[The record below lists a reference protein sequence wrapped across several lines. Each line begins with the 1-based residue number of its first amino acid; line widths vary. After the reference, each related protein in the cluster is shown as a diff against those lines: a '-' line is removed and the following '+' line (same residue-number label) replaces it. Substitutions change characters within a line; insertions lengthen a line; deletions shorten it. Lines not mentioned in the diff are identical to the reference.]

1 MRHTGLHCC
10 LTELMIKKSVN
21 DIILSM
27 KKIFK
32 RENIFT
38 LVFIFVA
45 LHPIIELDYLIGDK
59 LPIPRLTTIIDFL
72 VLPLL
77 VMLAFWFNEKNKKK
91 VGVFFG
97 IYVILFGIYFLIH
110 CKNANVIQSSIHLTD
125 NFYFNIKDEIIYTLT
140 LLIPLIYIYVFNLSD
155 IKENVLKKVS
165 ITLSCVTALPIFISN
180 LFVFGKSTYVGY
192 TIDNFISWFSLPF
205 TRFWHHPRRYA
216 TKFFFEEGNT
226 IGILML
232 MVLPFLYYFFYKEK
246 DKIKKTLVGLLILI
260 HSLAMIILSTR
271 LATYCS
277 ALVPV
282 AMLCIYILLMIL
294 KKEKLQIVYVV
305 FLLLVTLM
313 SALIIPYGPAYQNQ
327 LIDADDYVFIKSDE
341 KQRTEGKDLLKDADK
356 LEKWSDS
363 WRDFYVYMFEDY
375 QFLMNV
381 TPPIYYTTW
390 YSYEYDPQFWVDL
403 IFDYDLEERV
413 NGRQIETI
421 FTKYKWDELSTSQKL
436 TGFGYGTF
444 MRGGILIERDFV
456 QQYYSYGPVGV
467 VLIMGLWIV
476 LLAYCGIKLL
486 FGYKQG
492 KWTYLN
498 IITLMSLCLGY
509 ISSYVSGHTFDEL
522 TTSLFI
528 SLCLGFLIK
537 NLRIEKDDKVY

>member
-1 MRHTGLHCC
+1 
-10 LTELMIKKSVN
+10 
-21 DIILSM
+21 M
-27 KKIFK
+27 KKILK
-32 RENIFT
+32 KENLFT
-38 LVFIFVA
+38 FVFIIVA

-77 VMLAFWFNEKNKKK
+77 VMLAFWLNEKNKKK
-91 VGVFFG
+91 VG
-97 IYVILFGIYFLIH
+97 ILFGIYAILFGVYFLIH
-110 CKNANVIQSSIHLTD
+110 CKNAIIIQGSIHLTD
-125 NFYFNIKDEIIYTLT
+125 NFYFNIKDEIIYTIT
-140 LLIPLIYIYVFNLSD
+140 LLIPLVYIYVFNLSD
-155 IKENVLKKVS
+155 IKENILKKVS

-246 DKIKKTLVGLLILI
+246 DKIKKTLIGLLILI

-282 AMLCIYILLMIL
+282 AMLCIYILLMLL

-327 LIDADDYVFIKSDE
+327 LIDADDYVFIKGDE
-341 KQRTEGKDLLKDADK
+341 KQRTEGKDLLKDANK

-390 YSYEYDPQFWVDL
+390 YSYEHDPQFWVDL

-421 FTKYKWDELSTSQKL
+421 FTKYKWDELSKPQKL

-456 QQYYSYGPVGV
+456 QQYYSYGPIGV
-467 VLIMGLWIV
+467 VLIMGLWIL
-476 LLAYCGIKLL
+476 LLAYSGIKLL

-492 KWTYLN
+492 KWAYLN

-528 SLCLGFLIK
+528 SLCLGYLIK
-537 NLRIEKDDKVY
+537 SMRINKDDKVY

>member
-1 MRHTGLHCC
+1 
-10 LTELMIKKSVN
+10 
-21 DIILSM
+21 M
-27 KKIFK
+27 KKILK
-32 RENIFT
+32 KENLFT
-38 LVFIFVA
+38 FVFIIVA

-77 VMLAFWFNEKNKKK
+77 VMLAFWLNEKNKKK
-91 VGVFFG
+91 VG
-97 IYVILFGIYFLIH
+97 ILFGIYAILFGVYFLIH
-110 CKNANVIQSSIHLTD
+110 CKNAIIIQGSIHLTD
-125 NFYFNIKDEIIYTLT
+125 NFYFNIKDEIIYTIT
-140 LLIPLIYIYVFNLSD
+140 LLIPLVYIYVFNLSD
-155 IKENVLKKVS
+155 IKENILKKVS

-246 DKIKKTLVGLLILI
+246 DKIKKTLIGLLILI

-282 AMLCIYILLMIL
+282 AMLCIYILLMLL

-327 LIDADDYVFIKSDE
+327 LIDADDYVFIKGDE
-341 KQRTEGKDLLKDADK
+341 KQRTEGKDLLKDANK

-390 YSYEYDPQFWVDL
+390 YSYEHDPQFWVDL

-421 FTKYKWDELSTSQKL
+421 FTKYKWDELSKPQKL

-467 VLIMGLWIV
+467 VLTMGLWIV

-492 KWTYLN
+492 KWAYLN

-528 SLCLGFLIK
+528 SLCLGYLIK
-537 NLRIEKDDKVY
+537 SMRINKDDKVY

>member
-1 MRHTGLHCC
+1 
-10 LTELMIKKSVN
+10 
-21 DIILSM
+21 M

-38 LVFIFVA
+38 LVFVIVA
-45 LHPIIELDYLIGDK
+45 LHPIIELDYLIGE

-77 VMLAFWFNEKNKKK
+77 VVLAFWFNEKNKKK
-91 VGVFFG
+91 VGL
-97 IYVILFGIYFLIH
+97 LFGIYTIVFGVYFILH
-110 CKNANVIQSSIHLTD
+110 CRNANIIQGSIHLTD

-140 LLIPLIYIYVFNLSD
+140 LLIPLVYIYVFNLSD
-155 IKENVLKKVS
+155 INEVVLKKVS
-165 ITLSCVTALPIFISN
+165 ICLSCVTALPIFISN

-192 TIDNFISWFSLPF
+192 TIDNFLTWFSLPY

-232 MVLPFLYYFFYKEK
+232 MVLPCLYYFFFKEK
-246 DKIKKTLVGLLILI
+246 EKVKKSLIGLLIII

-271 LATYCS
+271 LATYCTV
-277 ALVPV
+277 LIPV
-282 AMLCIYILLMIL
+282 AMLFVYVFLLML
-294 KKEKLQIVYVV
+294 KKEKIQKLYII
-305 FLLLVTLM
+305 FLILVTAM
-313 SALIIPYGPAYQNQ
+313 SAFVIPYGPAYQNQ
-327 LIDADDYVFIKSDE
+327 LIDADDYVFIKGDE
-341 KQRTEGKDLLKDADK
+341 NHRTEGKDLLKDADK
-356 LEKWSDS
+356 LEKWSES

-381 TPPIYYTTW
+381 TPPVYYTTW

-403 IFDYDLEERV
+403 IFDYELEERV

-421 FTKYKWDELSTSQKL
+421 FTKYKWDELSTVQKM

-456 QQYYSYGPVGV
+456 QQYYSYGPIGV
-467 VLIMGLWIV
+467 VLLMGAWIV

-498 IITLMSLCLGY
+498 IILLMSLCLGY
-509 ISSYVSGHTFDEL
+509 LSSYVSGHTFDEL
-522 TTSLFI
+522 STSLFI

-537 NLRIEKDDKVY
+537 KVRNDENDEVNQ

>member
-1 MRHTGLHCC
+1 MNG
-10 LTELMIKKSVN
+10 
-21 DIILSM
+21 IIQRM
-27 KKIFK
+27 KKILK

-38 LVFIFVA
+38 LVFIIVA

-77 VMLAFWFNEKNKKK
+77 VMFAFWFNEKNKKK
-91 VGVFFG
+91 VGILFG

-140 LLIPLIYIYVFNLSD
+140 LLIPLVYIYVFNLSD
-155 IKENVLKKVS
+155 IKENILKKVS

-246 DKIKKTLVGLLILI
+246 DKIKKTLIGLLIII

-282 AMLCIYILLMIL
+282 AMLCIYILLMLL

-305 FLLLVTLM
+305 FLLLATLM

-327 LIDADDYVFIKSDE
+327 LIDADDYVFIKGDE

-421 FTKYKWDELSTSQKL
+421 FTKYKWDELSKPQKL

-528 SLCLGFLIK
+528 SLCLGFLVNK
-537 NLRIEKDDKVY
+537 LSTK

>member
-1 MRHTGLHCC
+1 
-10 LTELMIKKSVN
+10 
-21 DIILSM
+21 M

-32 RENIFT
+32 KENLFT
-38 LVFIFVA
+38 FIFIIVA
-45 LHPIIELDYLIGDK
+45 LHPIIELDYLVADI

-72 VLPLL
+72 VLPFL
-77 VMLAFWFNEKNKKK
+77 VILVFWFNEKNKKR
-91 VGVFFG
+91 VG
-97 IYVILFGIYFLIH
+97 ILFGLYVVVFGVYFLIH
-110 CKNANVIQSSIHLTD
+110 CKNANVIQNSIHLTD
-125 NFYFNIKDEIIYTLT
+125 NFYFNMKDEIIYTLT
-140 LLIPLIYIYVFNLSD
+140 LLIPLVYVYVFYLSD
-155 IKENVLKKVS
+155 IKETLIKNVT
-165 ITLSCVTALPIFISN
+165 IALSCVTSLPIFVSN
-180 LFVFGKSTYVGY
+180 IFVFGKSTYTGY
-192 TIDNFISWFSLPF
+192 TIDNFLSWFSLPYS
-205 TRFWHHPRRYA
+205 RFWHHPRRYA

-232 MVLPFLYYFFYKEK
+232 MVLPFLYYFFYREK
-246 DKIKKTLVGLLILI
+246 NNIKKALLGCLIVI
-260 HSLAMIILSTR
+260 HSLSMIILSTR

-282 AMLCIYILLMIL
+282 AMLIIYILLMLL
-294 KKEKLQIVYVV
+294 KKEKLQVVYVV

-341 KQRTEGKDLLKDADK
+341 NHRTEGKDLLKDADK
-356 LEKWSDS
+356 LEKWSEE

-403 IFDYDLEERV
+403 IFDYELEERV

-421 FTKYKWDELSTSQKL
+421 FTKYKWEELTTPQKL

-444 MRGGILIERDFV
+444 MRGGILIERDFI
-456 QQYYSYGPVGV
+456 QQYYSYGLAG
-467 VLIMGLWIV
+467 VLILMGAWIV
-476 LLAYCGIKLL
+476 MIVFCGVKLL

-492 KWTYLN
+492 KWSYIN
-498 IITLMSLCLGY
+498 IIMMMSLCLGY

-522 TTSLFI
+522 TTSMFI
-528 SLCLGFLIK
+528 SLLFGFLVKEVRSK
-537 NLRIEKDDKVY
+537 NVEKI

>member
-1 MRHTGLHCC
+1 M
-10 LTELMIKKSVN
+10 
-21 DIILSM
+21 
-27 KKIFK
+27 
-32 RENIFT
+32 
-38 LVFIFVA
+38 
-45 LHPIIELDYLIGDK
+45 
-59 LPIPRLTTIIDFL
+59 
-72 VLPLL
+72 
-77 VMLAFWFNEKNKKK
+77 
-91 VGVFFG
+91 
-97 IYVILFGIYFLIH
+97 
-110 CKNANVIQSSIHLTD
+110 
-125 NFYFNIKDEIIYTLT
+125 
-140 LLIPLIYIYVFNLSD
+140 
-155 IKENVLKKVS
+155 
-165 ITLSCVTALPIFISN
+165 
-180 LFVFGKSTYVGY
+180 FVFGKSTYVGY

-246 DKIKKTLVGLLILI
+246 DKIKKTLIGLLILI

-282 AMLCIYILLMIL
+282 AMLCIYILLMLL

-327 LIDADDYVFIKSDE
+327 LIDADDYVFIKGDE
-341 KQRTEGKDLLKDADK
+341 KQRTEGKDLLKDANK

-363 WRDFYVYMFEDY
+363 WRDFYIYMFEDY

-421 FTKYKWDELSTSQKL
+421 FTKYKWDELSKPQKL

-467 VLIMGLWIV
+467 VLIMGLWNV

-537 NLRIEKDDKVY
+537 NLRINKDDKVY

>member
-1 MRHTGLHCC
+1 
-10 LTELMIKKSVN
+10 
-21 DIILSM
+21 M

-32 RENIFT
+32 KENIFT
-38 LVFIFVA
+38 LVFIIVA
-45 LHPIIELDYLIGDK
+45 LHPIIELDYLVGDK

-77 VMLAFWFNEKNKKK
+77 VVLAFWFNEKNKKK
-91 VGVFFG
+91 VGLLFG
-97 IYVILFGIYFLIH
+97 LYILIFGIYFLIH
-110 CKNANVIQSSIHLTD
+110 CRNANIIQGSIHLTD
-125 NFYFNIKDEIIYTLT
+125 NFYFNMKDEIIYTLT
-140 LLIPLIYIYVFNLSD
+140 LLIPLVYVYVFYLSD
-155 IKENVLKKVS
+155 IKETLIKKVT
-165 ITLSCVTALPIFISN
+165 IALSCVTSLPIFVSN
-180 LFVFGKSTYVGY
+180 VFVFGKSTYTGY
-192 TIDNFISWFSLPF
+192 TIDNFLSWFSLPYS
-205 TRFWHHPRRYA
+205 RFWHHPRRYA

-232 MVLPFLYYFFYKEK
+232 MVLPFLYYFFYREK
-246 DKIKKTLVGLLILI
+246 NNIKKSLLGCLIVI
-260 HSLAMIILSTR
+260 HSLSMIILSTR

-282 AMLCIYILLMIL
+282 AMLIIYILLMLL
-294 KKEKLQIVYVV
+294 KKEKFQVVYVV
-305 FLLLVTLM
+305 FLLLVTM
-313 SALIIPYGPAYQNQ
+313 MNVLIIPYGPAYQNQ

-341 KQRTEGKDLLKDADK
+341 NHRTEGKDLLKDADK
-356 LEKWSDS
+356 LDKWGEE

-403 IFDYDLEERV
+403 IFDYELEERV

-421 FTKYKWDELSTSQKL
+421 FTKYKWEELTTPQKI

-492 KWTYLN
+492 KWAYLN

-509 ISSYVSGHTFDEL
+509 LSSYVSGHTFDEL
-522 TTSLFI
+522 TTSMFI
-528 SLCLGFLIK
+528 SLLFGFLVKEVRSK
-537 NLRIEKDDKVY
+537 NVEKI

>member
-1 MRHTGLHCC
+1 
-10 LTELMIKKSVN
+10 
-21 DIILSM
+21 M
-27 KKIFK
+27 KKILK
-32 RENIFT
+32 KENLFT
-38 LVFIFVA
+38 FVFIIVA

-77 VMLAFWFNEKNKKK
+77 VMLAFWLNEKNKKK
-91 VGVFFG
+91 VG
-97 IYVILFGIYFLIH
+97 ILFGIYAILFGVYFLIH
-110 CKNANVIQSSIHLTD
+110 CKNANIIQGSIHLTD
-125 NFYFNIKDEIIYTLT
+125 NFYFNIKDEIIYTIT
-140 LLIPLIYIYVFNLSD
+140 LLIPLVYIYIFNLSD

-246 DKIKKTLVGLLILI
+246 DKIKKTLIGLLIII

-282 AMLCIYILLMIL
+282 AMLCIYILLMLL

-327 LIDADDYVFIKSDE
+327 LIDADDYVFIKGDE

-390 YSYEYDPQFWVDL
+390 YSYEHDPQFWVDL

-421 FTKYKWDELSTSQKL
+421 FTKYKWDELSKPQKL

-467 VLIMGLWIV
+467 VLIIGLWIV

-537 NLRIEKDDKVY
+537 NLRINKDDKVY

>member
-1 MRHTGLHCC
+1 
-10 LTELMIKKSVN
+10 
-21 DIILSM
+21 M

-38 LVFIFVA
+38 LVFVIVA
-45 LHPIIELDYLIGDK
+45 LHPIIELDYLIGE
-59 LPIPRLTTIIDFL
+59 LPIPRLTTIINFL

-77 VMLAFWFNEKNKKK
+77 VVLAFWFNEKNKKK
-91 VGVFFG
+91 VGL
-97 IYVILFGIYFLIH
+97 LFGIYTIVFGVYFILH
-110 CKNANVIQSSIHLTD
+110 CRNANIIQGSIHLTD

-140 LLIPLIYIYVFNLSD
+140 LLIPLVYIYVFNLSD
-155 IKENVLKKVS
+155 INEVVLKKVS
-165 ITLSCVTALPIFISN
+165 ICLSCVTALPIFISN

-192 TIDNFISWFSLPF
+192 TIDNFLTWFSLPY

-232 MVLPFLYYFFYKEK
+232 MVLPCLYYFFFKEK
-246 DKIKKTLVGLLILI
+246 EKVKKSLIGLLII
-260 HSLAMIILSTR
+260 IYSLAMIILSTR
-271 LATYCS
+271 LATYCTV
-277 ALVPV
+277 LIPV
-282 AMLCIYILLMIL
+282 AMLFVYVFLLML
-294 KKEKLQIVYVV
+294 KKEKIQKLYII
-305 FLLLVTLM
+305 FLILVTAM
-313 SALIIPYGPAYQNQ
+313 SAFVIPYGPAYQNQ
-327 LIDADDYVFIKSDE
+327 LIDADDYVFIKGDE
-341 KQRTEGKDLLKDADK
+341 NHRAEGKDLLKDADK
-356 LEKWSDS
+356 LEKWSES

-381 TPPIYYTTW
+381 TPPVYYTTW

-403 IFDYDLEERV
+403 IFDYELEERV

-421 FTKYKWDELSTSQKL
+421 FTKYKWDELSTVQKM

-456 QQYYSYGPVGV
+456 QQYYSYGPIGV
-467 VLIMGLWIV
+467 VLLMGAWIV

-498 IITLMSLCLGY
+498 FILLMSLCLGY
-509 ISSYVSGHTFDEL
+509 LSSYVSGHTFDEL
-522 TTSLFI
+522 TSSLFI

-537 NLRIEKDDKVY
+537 KVRNDENDEVNQ

>member
-1 MRHTGLHCC
+1 MRKIL
-10 LTELMIKKSVN
+10 KK
-21 DIILSM
+21 
-27 KKIFK
+27 
-32 RENIFT
+32 ENIFI
-38 LVFIFVA
+38 LVFIIVA

-110 CKNANVIQSSIHLTD
+110 CKNANVIQSSIHLTN

-140 LLIPLIYIYVFNLSD
+140 LLIPLVYIYVFNLSD

-246 DKIKKTLVGLLILI
+246 DKIKKTLIGLLIII

-390 YSYEYDPQFWVDL
+390 YSYEHDPQFWVDL

-421 FTKYKWDELSTSQKL
+421 FTKYKWDELSKPQKL

-537 NLRIEKDDKVY
+537 NLRIDKDDKVY

>member
-1 MRHTGLHCC
+1 
-10 LTELMIKKSVN
+10 
-21 DIILSM
+21 M
-27 KKIFK
+27 KKLFK
-32 RENIFT
+32 KENIFT
-38 LVFIFVA
+38 LVFVIVA
-45 LHPIIELDYLIGDK
+45 LHPIIELDYLITDI
-59 LPIPRLTTIIDFL
+59 LPIPRLTTVIDFL
-72 VLPLL
+72 ILPLL
-77 VMLAFWFNEKNKKK
+77 VILAFWFNEKNKKK
-91 VGVFFG
+91 VGLLFG
-97 IYVILFGIYFLIH
+97 IYILIFGMYFLIH
-110 CKNANVIQSSIHLTD
+110 CRNANIIQGSIHLTD
-125 NFYFNIKDEIIYTLT
+125 NFYFNIKDEIVYTLT
-140 LLIPLIYIYVFNLSD
+140 LLIPLVYVYVFNLTEIGEKI
-155 IKENVLKKVS
+155 IKRVT
-165 ITLSCVTALPIFISN
+165 ICLSCVTALPIFISN
-180 LFVFGKSTYVGY
+180 LFVFGKSTYQGY
-192 TIDNFISWFSLPF
+192 TISNFLSWFSLPF
-205 TRFWHHPRRYA
+205 NPVENHPRKYA

-246 DKIKKTLVGLLILI
+246 DKTKKTLIGLLII
-260 HSLAMIILSTR
+260 VHSLAMIILSTR

-282 AMLCIYILLMIL
+282 AMLCIYILLLIL
-294 KKEKLQIVYVV
+294 KKEKLQVVYVV

-313 SALIIPYGPAYQNQ
+313 SSLIIPYGPAYQNQ
-327 LIDADDYVFIKSDE
+327 LIDAKDYGYIKVDE
-341 KQRTEGKDLLKDADK
+341 GKRTEGKGELKKAKDM
-356 LEKWSDS
+356 EKWSDS

-381 TPPIYYTTW
+381 TPPVYYTAW
-390 YSYEYDPQFWVDL
+390 YSYKYDPQFGVDL
-403 IFDYDLEERV
+403 IFDYELEERV

-467 VLIMGLWIV
+467 VLIMGSWIV

-486 FGYKQG
+486 LGYKQG

-509 ISSYVSGHTFDEL
+509 LSSYVSGHTFDEL

-528 SLCLGFLIK
+528 SLCLGCLIN
-537 NLRIEKDDKVY
+537 NLKVIDNG